1 MQLNTLYN
9 DDCRLHVDEFSNMNV
24 CIVTD
29 PPYNV
34 GYHYE
39 GYEDNL
45 DEYDYL
51 SILRYVIGKHPAVVI
66 HYGESLHKLSMTLN
80 RAPDRCVAWVYNS
93 NTPRQHRDIAFYGI
107 KPDFSK
113 VDIQVV
119 LSAMAATRKFEGG
132 ALINSLAQLGSVLLL
147 WFLVGIY
154 ILPLFLKKN
163 KPYINKETLLI
174 VSSALCFLLVVISS
188 RVGYSPAFGAFM
200 MGSILSETMEAEDI
214 ERTIGPVKDLF
225 GAVFFVSV
233 GMMVSPH
240 VLLAHWPAILAL
252 TAAILVGQMTLGS
265 LSFFVTGS
273 IIISEYIWRVRLA

>member
-1 MQLNTLYN
+1 MQINTIYN
-9 DDCRLHVDEFSNMNV
+9 DDCRLHVDEFSNMKV

-51 SILRYVIGKHPAVVI
+51 SILRYVIGKNKAVVI

-113 VDIQVV
+113 VSQPYKNPNDKRIKERMEAGLTCKMYDWFEQDQIKNVEKKRMSIDHPCV
-119 LSAMAATRKFEGG
+119 IPLEVMDKIVKLIPEDYVIVDPFCGTGTTCIAAKKNGRDYIGFEKEKKYFEL
-132 ALINSLAQLGSVLLL
+132 ANRRISEETAQLS
-147 WFLVGIY
+147 
-154 ILPLFLKKN
+154 LF
-163 KPYINKETLLI
+163 
-174 VSSALCFLLVVISS
+174 
-188 RVGYSPAFGAFM
+188 
-200 MGSILSETMEAEDI
+200 
-214 ERTIGPVKDLF
+214 
-225 GAVFFVSV
+225 
-233 GMMVSPH
+233 
-240 VLLAHWPAILAL
+240 
-252 TAAILVGQMTLGS
+252 
-265 LSFFVTGS
+265 
-273 IIISEYIWRVRLA
+273 